1 MAFEGLLI
9 SGSLIKVIS
18 YTLLYSRVA
27 SLPEQQRPMES
38 HWDPFGPISIP
49 FHIWTVLSR
58 LLNLLNSFYLLMV
71 ISKSITVHPRHFN
84 NDCSTRTCEW
94 MASYKKTY
102 TVYINSS
109 VIFQTNKISEYSK
122 QNPETKLHEKRI
134 QLSFEVSR
142 QLHF

>member
-58 LLNLLNSFYLLMV
+58 LLNLLNSFYLLIV
-71 ISKSITVHPRHFN
+71 ISKSITIHSHVI
-84 NDCSTRTCEW
+84 STTTAQLERVSEW
-94 MASYKKTY
+94 LHTK
-102 TVYINSS
+102 
-109 VIFQTNKISEYSK
+109 
-122 QNPETKLHEKRI
+122 KLHC
-134 QLSFEVSR
+134 V
-142 QLHF
+142 H

>member
-49 FHIWTVLSR
+49 FPIWTVLSR
-58 LLNLLNSFYLLMV
+58 LLNLLNSFYLLIA
-71 ISKSITVHPRHFN
+71 ISKSITIHSHFI
-84 NDCSTRTCEW
+84 STTTAHLERVSEW
-94 MASYKKTY
+94 LHTKKLTLC
-102 TVYINSS
+102 TLIPPS
-109 VIFQTNKISEYSK
+109 YSK
-122 QNPETKLHEKRI
+122 QTKSQNI
-134 QLSFEVSR
+134 QNKTQKQNYMKKESN
-142 QLHF
+142 

>member
-49 FHIWTVLSR
+49 FYIWTVLSR
-58 LLNLLNSFYLLMV
+58 LLNLLNSFYLLIV
-71 ISKSITVHPRHFN
+71 ISKSITIHSHFI
-84 NDCSTRTCEW
+84 STTTAQLERVSEW
-94 MASYKKTY
+94 LHTKKLTLC
-102 TVYINSS
+102 TLILPS
-109 VIFQTNKISEYSK
+109 YSK
-122 QNPETKLHEKRI
+122 QTKSQNI
-134 QLSFEVSR
+134 QNKTQKQNYMKKESN
-142 QLHF
+142 